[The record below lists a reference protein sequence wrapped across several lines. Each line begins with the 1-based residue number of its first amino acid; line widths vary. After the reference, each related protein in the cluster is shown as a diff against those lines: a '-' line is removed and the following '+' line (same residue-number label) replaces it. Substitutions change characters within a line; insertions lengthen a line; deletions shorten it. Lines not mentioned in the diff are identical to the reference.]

1 MRSTYIV
8 DIHVLV
14 IACILVLDIRRDNE
28 LMTSRDRNLNGSH
41 NLSYSVDRGLRGL
54 RLDHSA

>member
-14 IACILVLDIRRDNE
+14 ITCILVLDIRRNNE
-28 LMTSRDRNLNGSH
+28 LMTSRDRDLDGSH
-41 NLSYSVDRGLRGL
+41 DLSYSVDRGLRGL